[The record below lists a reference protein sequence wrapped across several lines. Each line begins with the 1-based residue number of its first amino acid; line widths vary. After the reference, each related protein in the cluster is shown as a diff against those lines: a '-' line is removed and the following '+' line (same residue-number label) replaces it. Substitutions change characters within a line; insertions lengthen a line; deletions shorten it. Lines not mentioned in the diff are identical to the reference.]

1 MNTATQL
8 PSLKRIAIVL
18 FLVLLTPLLTAC
30 EEGSDL
36 FFDMAFEWA
45 QGKELITCSS
55 GDSEDCDLNWAALG
69 GYWLGVGS
77 DAGVQAMVDTGLV
90 VRDINTTDALADEGF
105 ATGDIQKLQEASKI
119 RPNDWSYD
127 QQISVLHLSQ
137 GDIQESSAAQLDAEA
152 KAQNHLDATL
162 KEEGLGSG
170 DPQAHAACVSTYFN
184 LYKHREEA
192 LIALIDQ
199 EPNAENLGLLIGQL
213 DLVRTHM
220 TVLEAGAASPCAG
233 YGPGGG

>member
-55 GDSEDCDLNWAALG
+55 GDSDDCDLNWAALG

-90 VRDINTTDALADEGF
+90 VRDINTADALADEGF

-119 RPNDWSYD
+119 RPNNWSYD

-137 GDIQESSAAQLDAEA
+137 GDIQESRAAQLDAD
-152 KAQNHLDATL
+152 AQHEREVDGVEQRPVLEQADHDSQGQHDAEQPGQDRPDHVHSAQQL
-162 KEEGLGSG
+162 
-170 DPQAHAACVSTYFN
+170 
-184 LYKHREEA
+184 REEQA
-192 LIALIDQ
+192 
-199 EPNAENLGLLIGQL
+199 PQL
-213 DLVRTHM
+213 ARFHAVPVWSETN
-220 TVLEAGAASPCAG
+220 GAS
-233 YGPGGG
+233 